1 MICLQTDHPVQ
12 IGQNGEDIKGECHI
26 VLNSQI
32 VDEPHRLSN
41 DQNCFEHGLILDIY
55 HPCVETRRNDRKPAD
70 PAQSVDLGRQQDL
83 YCYNK
88 QLYRYRQRTFQTKQI
103 SYYTDQTGYRAGH
116 TSEYDVCSAHQT
128 KHSALCQ
135 KNGFSGPDEAN
146 GDHEC
151 GACKRNNIP
160 DNDHIHSDPPK

>member
-41 DQNCFEHGLILDIY
+41 DQNCFELDLILDIY

-83 YCYNK
+83 YGYNK
-88 QLYRYRQRTFQTKQI
+88 QLYRCGQRAFQTKQI
-103 SYYTDQTGYRAGH
+103 PYYTDETGYSAGH
-116 TSEYDVCSAHQT
+116 TSEDDVCSTHQA

-135 KNGFSGPDEAN
+135 KNGFSGLDEAN